1 MYSAP
6 IKTSRAFSFRP
17 SKRTAI
23 IMGSLAGVIFLAT
36 GGLYFW
42 QTSEIE
48 KIEKD
53 VLAKQDEVHQGER
66 VAKQL
71 ELVRQ
76 DAAAVDGKLRFLEQ
90 NVSSGAYIPT
100 MLQQMEKRANS
111 FGLVATNSRHSIE
124 VPPPPPP
131 LSREDQKAG
140 KKPPPPPPY
149 NKARIEMDL
158 TGTYGNVARFVHS
171 LIRFEKIIA
180 VNSVMEQTKM
190 EPTNTS
196 PTLSV
201 RIVMT
206 GYVFPDSENV
216 ANTAS
221 QQPKLGSISERRAME
236 NQLSSPPSPQP
247 K

>member
-1 MYSAP
+1 VYNATVKSP
-6 IKTSRAFSFRP
+6 RGFSFRP
-17 SKRTAI
+17 NKQSAI
-23 IMGSLAGVIFLAT
+23 IMGALAGTILLLT

-48 KIEKD
+48 RIEKD
-53 VLAKQDEVHQGER
+53 VAAKQDEVHHGER
-66 VAKQL
+66 IAKQL
-71 ELVRQ
+71 AIVRQ

-100 MLQQMEKRANS
+100 MLQQMEKRASS
-111 FGLVATNSRHSIE
+111 FGLIATNSRHNIE

-149 NKARIEMDL
+149 NKARIEMDI
-158 TGTYGNVARFVHS
+158 TGTYGNVARFIHS
-171 LIRFEKIIA
+171 LTRFEKIIA
-180 VNSVMEQTKM
+180 VNSVMEQSKSEVT
-190 EPTNTS
+190 TS
-196 PTLSV
+196 SPSLSV
-201 RIVMT
+201 RIIMT

-216 ANTAS
+216 ANAP
-221 QQPKLGSISERRAME
+221 QQPQKLGSLSERRAME

>member
-1 MYSAP
+1 MYNAP
-6 IKTSRAFSFRP
+6 IKSARAFSFRP

-23 IMGSLAGVIFLAT
+23 IMGSLAGGILLLT

-42 QTSEIE
+42 QSSEIDR
-48 KIEKD
+48 IEKD
-53 VLAKQDEVHQGER
+53 VAAKQDEVHHGER
-66 VAKQL
+66 AAKQL
-71 ELVRQ
+71 EVVRQ

-100 MLQQMEKRANS
+100 MLQQMEKRAGS
-111 FGLVATNSRHSIE
+111 FGLVVTNSRHNIE

-131 LSREDQKAG
+131 LSREEQKAG

-158 TGTYGNVARFVHS
+158 NGTYGNVARFIHS
-171 LIRFEKIIA
+171 LTRFEKIIA

-190 EPTNTS
+190 DATS
-196 PTLSV
+196 SSPSLSV
-201 RIVMT
+201 RLVMT

-216 ANTAS
+216 ANAPV
-221 QQPKLGSISERRAME
+221 QQPKPGSLSERRATE